1 MNDEEETAV
10 SDEEAATVGDD
21 GWPVFFG
28 RGCKSLFISASILF
42 IPNFEMV
49 AELCNIPIA
58 LVEFVIKLCRLRR
71 IQETGRVVIG
81 AVK

>member
-10 SDEEAATVGDD
+10 SDKEAATVGDD

-28 RGCKSLFISASILF
+28 QDCESLFVSASVLLV
-42 IPNFEMV
+42 PSFEMV